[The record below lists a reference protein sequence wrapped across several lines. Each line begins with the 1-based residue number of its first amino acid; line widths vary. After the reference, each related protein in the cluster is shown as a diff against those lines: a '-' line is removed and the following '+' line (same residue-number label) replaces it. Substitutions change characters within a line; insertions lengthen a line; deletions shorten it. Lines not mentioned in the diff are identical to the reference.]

1 MLDVRCSTFKTYS
14 PPLQDSLF
22 QQAEFHTKFRDSG
35 LQNFNIGLIYKKGC
49 AKRNHPSRFGDSLV
63 LDSKKRSAIN
73 IDMAAK
79 RRKKHKNQI
88 SGLIISMGYETEIQE
103 F

>member
-1 MLDVRCSTFKTYS
+1 MRRKAPGRHCR
-14 PPLQDSLF
+14 
-22 QQAEFHTKFRDSG
+22 QA
-35 LQNFNIGLIYKKGC
+35 KKI
-49 AKRNHPSRFGDSLV
+49 RNRLWRYENMN
-63 LDSKKRSAIN
+63 L
-73 IDMAAK
+73 DMAAK

>member
-1 MLDVRCSTFKTYS
+1 MLVHFKSKSRVKGNSTKYCQTN
-14 PPLQDSLF
+14 L
-22 QQAEFHTKFRDSG
+22 
-35 LQNFNIGLIYKKGC
+35 
-49 AKRNHPSRFGDSLV
+49 
-63 LDSKKRSAIN
+63 
-73 IDMAAK
+73 DMAAK